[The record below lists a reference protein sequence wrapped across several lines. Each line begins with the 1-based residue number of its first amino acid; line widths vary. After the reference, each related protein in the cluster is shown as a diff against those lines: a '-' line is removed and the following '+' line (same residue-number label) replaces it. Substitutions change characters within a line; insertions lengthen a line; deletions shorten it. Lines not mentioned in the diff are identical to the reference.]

1 MRLKAVSLNCTIKKS
16 PEVSNTQALM
26 DRVIEV
32 LEGLDADCETVR
44 VVDHDVR
51 FGVSSDEG
59 DGDEWPPISRRSS
72 ARTSGHRHA
81 DLVRRALERLPDGDR
96 APRRTY
102 NDTNDAGQYPL
113 YNTVG
118 GVVVTG
124 AVP

>member
-59 DGDEWPPISRRSS
+59 DGDEWPPILEKVL
-72 ARTSGHRHA
+72 GA
-81 DLVRRALERLPDGDR
+81 DIWS
-96 APRRTY
+96 
-102 NDTNDAGQYPL
+102 
-113 YNTVG
+113 
-118 GVVVTG
+118 
-124 AVP
+124 